1 MVNKDIIDELIEL
14 QRRIDRDRRQE
25 ELEAWLRLNLG
36 IGQLKS
42 LFFISNRGS
51 TSLGKLAAALKVTPT
66 NTTGIVDRLL
76 ERKLITRKESPD
88 DRRVLVLRTTARG
101 EALVNE
107 LRQKRKERMTELFS
121 HLTEEEAKTVLQSL
135 KILAKAIEIG
145 EPNPASNSDERQS

>member
-1 MVNKDIIDELIEL
+1 MVKKELIDELIEL
-14 QRRIDRDRRQE
+14 QRRVDRDRCQD
-25 ELEAWLRLNLG
+25 ELDAWLRLNLG

-51 TSLGKLAAALKVTPT
+51 TSLGKLATALKVTPT

-88 DRRVLVLRTTARG
+88 DRRVLVLRTTPRG

-107 LRQKRKERMTELFS
+107 LRQKRRERMTEIFGR
-121 HLTEEEAKTVLQSL
+121 LTDEQAAIVAQALKFVVEAMDS
-135 KILAKAIEIG
+135 
-145 EPNPASNSDERQS
+145 

>member
-1 MVNKDIIDELIEL
+1 MVKKELIDELIEL
-14 QRRIDRDRRQE
+14 QRRVDRDWRQA
-25 ELEAWLRLNLG
+25 ELDAWLRLNLG

-51 TSLGKLAAALKVTPT
+51 TSLGKLATALKVTPT

-88 DRRVLVLRTTARG
+88 DRRVLVLRTTPRG

-107 LRQKRKERMTELFS
+107 LRQKRRERMTEIFGR
-121 HLTEEEAKTVLQSL
+121 LTDEQAAIVAQALKFVVEAMDS
-135 KILAKAIEIG
+135 
-145 EPNPASNSDERQS
+145 